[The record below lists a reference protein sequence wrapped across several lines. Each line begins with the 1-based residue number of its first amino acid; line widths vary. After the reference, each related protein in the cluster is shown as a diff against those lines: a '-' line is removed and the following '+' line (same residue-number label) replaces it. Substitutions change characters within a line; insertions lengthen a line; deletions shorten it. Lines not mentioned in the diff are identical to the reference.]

1 MKRATKAILFVLFIS
16 LSLSSFSQLTL
27 GVKGGLNLT
36 NMLWK
41 DNDDTYSKDYKMA
54 PGMHLGATVAIPL
67 VKDMLYLEPGLFFNM
82 RGFRID
88 EELEGATVKGHLNLY
103 YLDVP
108 VNVMA
113 IFGSDK
119 FKFYGALGPYV
130 GIGLSG
136 KAKITAE
143 YDGNKETTTETMKWG
158 SDEDNDDFK
167 RLDFGAS
174 IGAGVIISGIQIGL
188 SYDMGLAN
196 ISPYTDNGYRIKNRG
211 LRLSVGYRLTFGSK

>member
-16 LSLSSFSQLTL
+16 LSLSSFSQMTL
-27 GVKGGLNLT
+27 GVKGGLNLS
-36 NMLWK
+36 NMLMK
-41 DNDDTYSKDYKMA
+41 DDDETTSDDYKMT
-54 PGMHLGATVAIPL
+54 PGIHLGATVAIPL

-82 RGFRID
+82 RGFRIK
-88 EELEGATVKGHLNLY
+88 EESDGASVKGHLNLY

-136 KAKITAE
+136 KTKVTSE
-143 YDGNKETTTETMKWG
+143 FEGEEETTKETMKWG
-158 SDEDNDDFK
+158 SGDDDDLK

-188 SYDMGLAN
+188 SYDLGLAN
-196 ISPYTDNGYRIKNRG
+196 ISPYTENGFRIKNRG